1 MALPLNA
8 IGASIEP
15 YLLLYIVIHCIKVLG
30 QGELPAMAAVPMLLL
45 KVSAQVRF
53 TCCRVVRKL
62 ESYGFRSCSKLHHVD
77 RHSLSPTVAGGGSS
91 HGGDGQALVC
101 DFEGALLS
109 TSCTFPYFMLVA
121 FEGGGPLR
129 ALLLLLLW
137 PLLWALSRVRRES
150 TMRAMAFV
158 TFCGLSAGA
167 VDLVRRAVLSKFYLE
182 NLRLQ
187 PCEMLA
193 ACTGRRVVVTAM
205 PRPMVEGFLREYLGV
220 SEVVA
225 PELQVAEGRRHF
237 TGFLSVFSRQK
248 ALEELFR
255 ESKADVAVLSP
266 CNSHDH
272 LLATYSKVRRTIS
285 SDIFSGGKFC
295 MTRRELQNW
304 KRFSLIDLSRNEQE
318 IYVVNEEGAATAL
331 PRDKYTKPLVFHDG
345 RLAFFPTPCATLA
358 FFLWVPIAVPLAIS
372 RILIGTVLPYDLALL
387 VAASAG
393 IRFRL
398 GGQLPAARKGV
409 LFACNHRTLLD
420 PVVLSAALRRPVPA
434 VTYGLSRVS
443 EMIAPVRTV
452 RLARD
457 RVRDAATIRRMLE
470 KGELAMCPEGTTCRE
485 PYLLRFS
492 PLFAE
497 VADDIVPVAV
507 ETRVGTLH
515 GTTAS
520 GRKWFDPVSFL
531 MDPAPVYEIHVLT
544 PMLPAGGR
552 SPAEVA
558 NAVQRRIAEVL
569 GFECTG
575 LTRREKY
582 LLLAGNEGGDGW
594 R

>member
-1 MALPLNA
+1 
-8 IGASIEP
+8 
-15 YLLLYIVIHCIKVLG
+15 
-30 QGELPAMAAVPMLLL
+30 MAAVPMLLL

-272 LLATYSKVRRTIS
+272 LLATYSK
-285 SDIFSGGKFC
+285 
-295 MTRRELQNW
+295 
-304 KRFSLIDLSRNEQE
+304 E

>member
-1 MALPLNA
+1 M
-8 IGASIEP
+8 
-15 YLLLYIVIHCIKVLG
+15 V
-30 QGELPAMAAVPMLLL
+30 VPMLL
-45 KVSAQVRF
+45 RF
-53 TCCRVVRKL
+53 ACSRVVRKL
-62 ESYGFRSCSKLHHVD
+62 D
-77 RHSLSPTVAGGGSS
+77 SLSPTVAGGGGSW
-91 HGGDGQALVC
+91 HGRDGQALVC

-109 TSCTFPYFMLVA
+109 TTCTFPYFMLVA
-121 FEGGGPLR
+121 FEGGGLLR
-129 ALLLLLLW
+129 ALLLLLW
-137 PLLWALSRVRRES
+137 PLLWLMSRVRRES
-150 TMRAMAFV
+150 MMMRAMTFV
-158 TFCGLSAGA
+158 TFCGLSAEA
-167 VDLVRRAVLSKFYLE
+167 VDLVRRAVLPKFYLE

-187 PCEMLA
+187 PCELLA

-225 PELQVAEGRRHF
+225 PELQVEEDRRRF

-255 ESKADVAVLSP
+255 ESEADVAVLSP
-266 CNSHDH
+266 SNCHDH
-272 LLATYSKVRRTIS
+272 LLATYSK
-285 SDIFSGGKFC
+285 
-295 MTRRELQNW
+295 
-304 KRFSLIDLSRNEQE
+304 E
-318 IYVVNEEGAATAL
+318 IYVVNEEEAATAL
-331 PRDKYTKPLVFHDG
+331 PRGKYTKPLVFHDG

-358 FFLWVPIAVPLAIS
+358 FFLWLPIAVPLAIS
-372 RILIGTVLPYDLALL
+372 RILIGTVLPYDLSFL
-387 VAASAG
+387 VAAFTG
-393 IRFRL
+393 FRFRL

-420 PVVLSAALRRPVPA
+420 PVMLSAALRRPVPA
-434 VTYGLSRVS
+434 VTYSVSRMS

-457 RVRDAATIRRMLE
+457 RIRDAATIRRMLA

-492 PLFAE
+492 SLFAE

-520 GRKWFDPVSFL
+520 GRKWLDPVSFL
-531 MDPAPVYEIHVLT
+531 MDPAPVYKVHVLT

-552 SPAEVA
+552 SSAEVA

-582 LLLAGNEGGDGW
+582 LLLAGNEGVTAGREGEKQ
-594 R
+594 

>member
-1 MALPLNA
+1 M
-8 IGASIEP
+8 
-15 YLLLYIVIHCIKVLG
+15 V
-30 QGELPAMAAVPMLLL
+30 VPMLLL
-45 KVSAQVRF
+45 KVSARLHF
-53 TCCRVVRKL
+53 TCSRVFGKL
-62 ESYGFRSCSKLHHVD
+62 ESYGFGSCSKLHHVD
-77 RHSLSPTVAGGGSS
+77 RHSLFPAVAGGSS
-91 HGGDGQALVC
+91 PGRDMQALVC

-109 TSCTFPYFMLVA
+109 TTGTFPYFMLVA
-121 FEGGGPLR
+121 FEGGGLLR

-137 PLLWALSRVRRES
+137 PLLWVMSRVRRES
-150 TMRAMAFV
+150 MIRVMAFV
-158 TFCGLSAGA
+158 TFYGLSAGA
-167 VDLVRRAVLSKFYLE
+167 VDLVRRAVLPKFYLE

-187 PCEMLA
+187 PCELLA

-225 PELQVAEGRRHF
+225 PELQVAEDRRCF

-248 ALEELFR
+248 ALEELFG

-272 LLATYSKVRRTIS
+272 LLATYSKVHCTAS
-285 SDIFSGGKFC
+285 SDIFSGGNFC
-295 MTRRELQNW
+295 MTHREVQIGYVVY
-304 KRFSLIDLSRNEQE
+304 LIDLSRHEQE
-318 IYVVNEEGAATAL
+318 IYVVNEEEAPTAL
-331 PRDKYTKPLVFHDG
+331 PRSKYPKPLVFHDG

-358 FFLWVPIAVPLAIS
+358 FALWLPIAVPLAIS
-372 RILIGTVLPYDLALL
+372 RILIGTVLPYKLSFP
-387 VAASAG
+387 VAAFTG

-398 GGQLPAARKGV
+398 GGQLPAPRKGI

-420 PVVLSAALRRPVPA
+420 PVILSAALRRPVPA
-434 VTYGLSRVS
+434 VTYSLSRVS

-457 RVRDAATIRRMLE
+457 RIRDAATIHRMLA

-497 VADDIVPVAV
+497 LADDIVPVAV

-531 MDPAPVYEIHVLT
+531 MNPAPVSKIHVLT

-582 LLLAGNEGGDGW
+582 LLLAGNEGGDGQ